1 MFVSSCSYFLI
12 LISGLLVRWLSGE
25 VIEETEELAYD
36 FLTFVANFGGTL
48 GLFVGFSF
56 FMFWDLFNVIVNA
69 VKTNFSFE

>member
-36 FLTFVANFGGTL
+36 ILTFVANFGGTL

-56 FMFWDLFNVIVNA
+56 FMFWDLFYVIVNA